1 MSAVAVRTPAP
12 RDVWRELYDSDPHA
26 LLYHAPAWVDLL
38 SAFGAYEDA
47 SRFYELPDGRLALL
61 PMVRKRLLSGVVR

>member
-26 LLYHAPAWVDLL
+26 LLYHAPAWVEL
-38 SAFGAYEDA
+38 ADA
-47 SRFYELPDGRLALL
+47 K
-61 PMVRKRLLSGVVR
+61 RKRGR